1 MKTAISPNAP
11 YHLHPDD
18 HRNMEQATSTKAP
31 YHPHEHKKVEQATS
45 TKVPYHLHDHRNIEK
60 ATSTKAPYHPYDHRK
75 VEKATSTKAPYH
87 LHTPD
92 QQSSSTTLPFNNGNT
107 LHKKLHMYNSS
118 VNKNKATSME
128 TLPRTVRK
136 VTRRR
141 AHQRAFRI
149 IKWQDNNPKA

>member
-11 YHLHPDD
+11 YHL
-18 HRNMEQATSTKAP
+18 
-31 YHPHEHKKVEQATS
+31 HEHKKVEQATS

-60 ATSTKAPYHPYDHRK
+60 ATSTKAPYHPHDHRS
-75 VEKATSTKAPYH
+75 STKVPYH

-149 IKWQDNNPKA
+149 IKWQDNNPKAWTYLDTSHLQQFSFDVCPCPCT